1 MTDNDGYK
9 DQFFHERSNIV
20 DKSILQLPF
29 SHPKDMS
36 LYYKKYGLNLRGVA
50 PFFEPEPL
58 EIFNY
63 DKEIERLVRHT
74 NETNHHPKKKK

>member
-1 MTDNDGYK
+1 
-9 DQFFHERSNIV
+9 
-20 DKSILQLPF
+20 
-29 SHPKDMS
+29 MS